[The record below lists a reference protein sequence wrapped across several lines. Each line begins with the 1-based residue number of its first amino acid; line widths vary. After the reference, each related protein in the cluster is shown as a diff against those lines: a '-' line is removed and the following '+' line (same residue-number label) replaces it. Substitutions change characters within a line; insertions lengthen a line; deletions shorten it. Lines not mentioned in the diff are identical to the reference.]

1 MQPRTIFFIGKPGSG
16 KGTQS
21 ALLAKETGWPIVAA
35 GEQFRSI
42 AKEDSVLGRKV
53 KSTIDA
59 GILTPHWFPMY
70 LYLKS
75 LFAIAEEE
83 SVIFDGFNRKVQ
95 EAELIIDSLGWIGRP
110 FTVFH
115 LKVSDDEVRRR
126 LARRKDIEG
135 RVDDTA
141 VDKRMEEYYAHTANT
156 LPLFEK
162 AGVLVEVDGEQ
173 EAEHVSQE
181 IKKILSL

>member
-1 MQPRTIFFIGKPGSG
+1 MGPQTIFFIGKPGSG

-21 ALLAKETGWPIVAA
+21 ALLAKQTGWPIVAA
-35 GEQFRSI
+35 GEQFRAI

-75 LFAIAEEE
+75 LFAISEES
-83 SVIFDGFNRKVQ
+83 SVIFDGFNRKVP
-95 EAELIIDSLGWIGRP
+95 EAELIIDSLNWIGRP

-115 LKVSDDEVRRR
+115 LKVTDDEVRRR
-126 LARRKDIEG
+126 LAIRKEVEG

-141 VDKRMEEYYAHTANT
+141 VDKRLEEYYAHTDGTIT
-156 LPLFEK
+156 LFK
-162 AGVLVEVDGEQ
+162 NAGVLVDINGQQTPELIAADIR
-173 EAEHVSQE
+173 AHL
-181 IKKILSL
+181 KI